1 MLIRHARALA
11 EPLEAECDVRGRIA
25 VHSKQ
30 LAHGESCFLTSFEPK
45 KLCLWCGT
53 GLCKQGVCT
62 WLYLIFCAMPA
73 FFNRFEL
80 QRILGQPAG
89 AGLRRE
95 QGFSRC
101 GSIIQKSDFQ
111 ISSGE

>member
-1 MLIRHARALA
+1 
-11 EPLEAECDVRGRIA
+11 
-25 VHSKQ
+25 
-30 LAHGESCFLTSFEPK
+30 
-45 KLCLWCGT
+45 
-53 GLCKQGVCT
+53 
-62 WLYLIFCAMPA
+62 MPA

-80 QRILGQPAG
+80 QRILGQSAG